1 METILEKSLITNPE
15 ITVILINYNQEN
27 FLESSIQSVLNQ
39 SLKNFEFI
47 IIDNGSSDGS
57 KNIIKKYLNDEKIVF
72 LDYDENLQVTKRL
85 NYSVSIA
92 KKQIYQFFNG

>member
-39 SLKNFEFI
+39 SKKFEFI
-47 IIDNGSSDGS
+47 IIDNGSSRW
-57 KNIIKKYLNDEKIVF
+57 IKKYNKKIF
-72 LDYDENLQVTKRL
+72 K
-85 NYSVSIA
+85 
-92 KKQIYQFFNG
+92 

>member
-57 KNIIKKYLNDEKIVF
+57 KI
-72 LDYDENLQVTKRL
+72 
-85 NYSVSIA
+85 
-92 KKQIYQFFNG
+92 

>member
-47 IIDNGSSDGS
+47 IIDNGS
-57 KNIIKKYLNDEKIVF
+57 
-72 LDYDENLQVTKRL
+72 
-85 NYSVSIA
+85 
-92 KKQIYQFFNG
+92 